1 MDATTWFELVDL
13 FGVFVGGLIGTLV
26 ARRFRYDITGIW
38 ALALVSG
45 LGGGMIRDVL
55 QAGPPL
61 ALVEPAY
68 LPTVLAATAIGAVF
82 GPKVEPLRK
91 TILVAHAI
99 AISGFAVA
107 ATLRTFDTGFGAW
120 PAILLGVITAVG
132 GGLIHDIKARVP
144 PVIFQRSELYAT
156 AALGT
161 SLAVVVPGELDVTRG
176 VIVFAALTVGVGLQ
190 LGSVRYGWMSWAP
203 EVRPLGSRTVF
214 TDVTPNLLRRP
225 RAKPRLIEVK
235 LWFWRPVKRRHPE
248 RSERSPGAKRR
259 SCRRRPGHLHEAIR
273 NATE

>member
-1 MDATTWFELVDL
+1 MDATTWFEVVDL
-13 FGVFVGGLIGTLV
+13 FGVFIGGLTGTLV

-55 QAGPPL
+55 LQAGPPL

-68 LPTVLAATAIGAVF
+68 LPTVLAAAVIGAVY

-91 TILVAHAI
+91 TILVADAI

-107 ATLRTFDTGFGAW
+107 GTLRTVDTGFGVW
-120 PAILLGVITAVG
+120 PALLLGVITAVG
-132 GGLIHDIKARVP
+132 GGLIRDIMTGTT

-161 SLAVVVPGELDVTRG
+161 SLTVVLLREVDVTRG
-176 VIVFAALTVGVGLQ
+176 VIIFAALGVGVALR
-190 LGSVRYGWMSWAP
+190 LGSVRFGWMSWAP
-203 EVRPLGSRTVF
+203 
-214 TDVTPNLLRRP
+214 
-225 RAKPRLIEVK
+225 
-235 LWFWRPVKRRHPE
+235 H
-248 RSERSPGAKRR
+248 
-259 SCRRRPGHLHEAIR
+259 
-273 NATE
+273 